1 MKIGFKKLA
10 STSAAVAL
18 AMASSLSQ
26 GAVVL
31 SENFESVAAGKYATG
46 ANVGAFFVQS
56 GSVDVLDPS
65 FFGFLCSNAG
75 GSAKCI
81 DQDGTNSGATFSS
94 TAFFPAGVYDLFF
107 DIAGSQRGDTN
118 TTTLFFGD
126 QIIQYLL
133 LSNSAFT
140 NQAVLGVNVLSSS
153 RIVFDNTTSQDSR
166 GNLLDNVRLERREP
180 NSVPEP
186 STLMLLLPALL
197 GLGIALR
204 RRRD

>member
-1 MKIGFKKLA
+1 M
-10 STSAAVAL
+10 
-18 AMASSLSQ
+18 
-26 GAVVL
+26 
-31 SENFESVAAGKYATG
+31 
-46 ANVGAFFVQS
+46 
-56 GSVDVLDPS
+56 LDPN
-65 FFGFLCSNAG
+65 FLGVLCRNAG

-107 DIAGSQRGDTN
+107 DIAGSQRGDRN
-118 TTTLFFGD
+118 ITTLYFGD
-126 QIIQYLL
+126 QIIDYVVD
-133 LSNSAFT
+133 SGVAFT

-180 NSVPEP
+180 NRVPEP

>member
-94 TAFFPAGVYDLFF
+94 TAFFSAGVYDLFF

-118 TTTLFFGD
+118 LTTLFFGD
-126 QIIQYLL
+126 QKIPYLL
-133 LSNSAFT
+133 ASGSAFT
-140 NQAVLGVNVLSSS
+140 NKAVLGVNVLSFS
-153 RIVFDNTTSQDSR
+153 RIVFDNTTSEDSV